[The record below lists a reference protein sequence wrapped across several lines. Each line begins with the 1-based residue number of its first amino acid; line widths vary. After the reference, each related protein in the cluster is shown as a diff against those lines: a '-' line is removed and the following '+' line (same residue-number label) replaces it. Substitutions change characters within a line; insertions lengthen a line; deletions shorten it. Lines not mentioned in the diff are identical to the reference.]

1 MGDWERVG
9 ERRERESGDGREG
22 ERERERERERENG
35 RESVG
40 VASNALYY
48 CRKSLCVIKTYV

>member
-22 ERERERERERENG
+22 ERERENG

-40 VASNALYY
+40 VANDALYY